1 MLYLCLFILGCSL
14 VGVVMISNDKYKS
27 KTIKRKSLYEIP
39 SAFWD
44 EYNTITLDIYYMSL
58 ANCESIR
65 YKIEDFEYKYS
76 QTIDSQIYHDRMG
89 EILRNYKVKKELI
102 ISKNK

>member
-1 MLYLCLFILGCSL
+1 MLYLCLFILGCSAVAL
-14 VGVVMISNDKYKS
+14 IVLCKEKKQSP
-27 KTIKRKSLYEIP
+27 IKRKSLYEIP

-44 EYNTITLDIYYMSL
+44 EYNSITLDIYYMSI
-58 ANCESIR
+58 ANCETIR

-89 EILRNYKVKKELI
+89 EILRNYKAKHQLI
-102 ISKNK
+102 TNKNK